1 MGCLESRKKRGTA
14 AASAVLPRG
23 TALCCSYVVVLL
35 TDAAAGMEWLRK
47 RERKR
52 VGEKV
57 R

>member
-35 TDAAAGMEWLRK
+35 SDAAAGMEWLRK